1 MDLEKKH
8 KLIEGG
14 IVGTGTQSTG
24 NYGTPSRQI
33 SKPESGNRIQ
43 NLLDRNQERAT
54 ENISSSNSETTNN
67 ISVNVTIDASGKE
80 SVEASSPE
88 SSYEKEQDLAMKIKS
103 KVLEVI
109 REEKRL
115 GGELG

>member
-1 MDLEKKH
+1 M
-8 KLIEGG
+8 
-14 IVGTGTQSTG
+14 
-24 NYGTPSRQI
+24 
-33 SKPESGNRIQ
+33 
-43 NLLDRNQERAT
+43 
-54 ENISSSNSETTNN
+54 
-67 ISVNVTIDASGKE
+67 TIDASGKE